1 MATSKLSSYK
11 GARPTDTYQSKLTEA
26 DIIEKLKLYKKIE
39 NIEDLAKLPLNTHI
53 RYFSVTKDD
62 KGKKIKKFRLGG
74 FLNNK
79 DNYDKYII
87 LTNKNVT
94 WSVDTKTSILY
105 RKYKDEEIDQ
115 NINKEKQQTEV
126 FKDENTKLKDNYE
139 KLQKAYHELIDKYT
153 RLKDKYEK
161 TKTTQSEQIKR

>member
-1 MATSKLSSYK
+1 MSTRLSSYK
-11 GARPTDTYQSKLTEA
+11 GTRPTDTYQSKLTDA
-26 DIIEKLKLYKKIE
+26 DIEEKLKLYKKIDTIDE
-39 NIEDLAKLPLNTHI
+39 LTKLPLNTHI

-87 LTNKNVT
+87 LTNKNVS

-105 RKYKDEEIDQ
+105 RKLKDEEIDK
-115 NINKEKQQTEV
+115 NINIEKQQTEV
-126 FKDENTKLKDNYE
+126 FKDENTKLKENYE
-139 KLQKAYHELIDKYT
+139 KLQKAYHELVDKYT
-153 RLKDKYEK
+153 RLKDKYDK
-161 TKTTQSEQIKR
+161 TKTNTAR

>member
-1 MATSKLSSYK
+1 MQPSLRLSSYK

-26 DIIEKLKLYKKIE
+26 DIEEKLKMYKKINNVE
-39 NIEDLAKLPLNTHI
+39 EITKLPLNTHF

-62 KGKKIKKFRLGG
+62 KGNKIKKFRLGG

-87 LTNKNVT
+87 LTNKNVS

-105 RKYKDEEIDQ
+105 RKLKDDEIDK
-115 NINKEKQQTEV
+115 NINKEKEQTEA
-126 FKDENTKLKDNYE
+126 FKDENTKLKDKYD
-139 KLQKAYHELIDKYT
+139 KLTKEYYDLVDKYT
-153 RLKDKYEK
+153 RLKEKYEK
-161 TKTTQSEQIKR
+161 TKTQSVR

>member
-1 MATSKLSSYK
+1 MAQPITKLSSYK
-11 GARPTDTYQSKLTEA
+11 GPRQTDTYQSKLTEA
-26 DIIEKLKLYKKIE
+26 DIEEKLKMYKKIE
-39 NIEDLAKLPLNTHI
+39 SVDEIAKLPLNTHI

-79 DNYDKYII
+79 DNFDKYII
-87 LTNKNVT
+87 LTNKNVS

-105 RKYKDEEIDQ
+105 RKLKDEEIDQ

-126 FKDENTKLKDNYE
+126 FKDENGKLKDKYDRLE
-139 KLQKAYHELIDKYT
+139 KAYHELVDKYT

-161 TKTTQSEQIKR
+161 TKTMSVR

>member
-1 MATSKLSSYK
+1 MAQPITKLSSYK
-11 GARPTDTYQSKLTEA
+11 GPRQTDTYQSKLTEA
-26 DIIEKLKLYKKIE
+26 DIEEKLKMYKKIDSVDE
-39 NIEDLAKLPLNTHI
+39 IAKLPLNTHI
-53 RYFSVTKDD
+53 RYFSVIKDD

-79 DNYDKYII
+79 DNFDKYII
-87 LTNKNVT
+87 LTNKNVS

-105 RKYKDEEIDQ
+105 RKLKDEEIDQ

-126 FKDENTKLKDNYE
+126 FKDENSKLKDKYDRLE
-139 KLQKAYHELIDKYT
+139 KAYHELVDKYT

-161 TKTTQSEQIKR
+161 TKTQSVR

>member
-1 MATSKLSSYK
+1 MATVRLSSYK
-11 GARPTDTYQSKLTEA
+11 GPRPKDTYQSQMTEA
-26 DIIEKLKLYKKIE
+26 QIEEKLKMYKKVDSLE
-39 NIEDLAKLPLNTHI
+39 ELSKVPLGTHL
-53 RYFSVTKDD
+53 RYYSVSKDD

-87 LTNKNVT
+87 LENNKGLS

-105 RKYKDEEIDQ
+105 RKLKDEEIDK
-115 NINKEKQQTEV
+115 NINIEKQQTEI

-139 KLQKAYHELIDKYT
+139 KLQKAYNDLVDKYT
-153 RLKDKYEK
+153 RLKEKYDK
-161 TKTTQSEQIKR
+161 TKTNTAKY